1 MKKLFALLLAV
12 VMVFSLVACGGNT
25 AAPAED
31 KPADVA
37 MQYIKADE
45 AKNLLEN
52 DEYVFFDIR
61 KAADSSANSIPGAE
75 CWDMDA
81 AKEGDAEAGKAT
93 MTKATEGLDK
103 KIILVCYSGKR
114 YAQAATNA
122 LSAIGYD
129 MSKVYTLEGG
139 FTNWSEKLPELTTAG
154 VAVEAPAETEPEE
167 VTLTF
172 WHAMS
177 GSNEEAMIKITED
190 FMKEYPHI
198 TVKLENQGGYT
209 DLFDK
214 LMASAKSNQLPNL
227 AQIYSN
233 RLSWYVDKGLALD
246 LTPYMNDPAIGFTA
260 EELADI
266 PEMFLDNCIWDGGQ
280 YALPFNKS
288 MMVLYYNVDMLA
300 EAGVEVPT
308 TWEEWAEASKKLT
321 KDTDNDGEPDIYG
334 TVFANNLSTDIAP
347 WVHQA
352 GGTAL
357 LDDAT
362 GTPLFTSDAMK
373 EAIAF
378 LNGMFQDGSARFAD
392 EDKNA
397 NVPVQQ
403 GRAAMC
409 VASTSAL
416 PTIEKNTLE
425 GINIHCAALPAN
437 KTDAQLYYGTNVTI
451 YDVGTDAEK
460 EAAWLYLKYFIATDN
475 TAYFASQTGY
485 MPVRKSAMN
494 SDVYKDVLA
503 AKPMKQVPMD
513 NFDKGFQGDR
523 CIGCINALNALGDE
537 IKLVFAGEKD
547 LDTALADAQVAGQKA
562 VDEARNS

>member
-1 MKKLFALLLAV
+1 MKKLFALLLAI

-37 MQYIKADE
+37 MQYITADE
-45 AKNLLEN
+45 AKALVGN
-52 DEYVFFDIR
+52 DEYVFFDVR
-61 KAADSSANSIPGAE
+61 KAADSSANSIPGAQA
-75 CWDMDA
+75 WDMDA

-93 MTKATEGLDK
+93 MKKATEGLDK
-103 KIILVCYSGKR
+103 KLILVCYSGKR
-114 YAQAATNA
+114 YAQATTNA
-122 LSAIGYD
+122 LAAIGYD

-139 FTNWSEKLPELTTAG
+139 FNNWSEKLPELTTAG

-321 KDTDNDGEPDIYG
+321 KDTDGDGEPDIYG

-425 GINIHCAALPAN
+425 GINIHCAALPGY
-437 KTDAQLYYGTNVTI
+437 KTNDQLYYGTNVTI

-485 MPVRKSAMN
+485 MPVRKSAMV
-494 SDVYKDVLA
+494 SDVYKDILA

-513 NFDKGFQGDR
+513 YFDLGFQGDR

>member
-1 MKKLFALLLAV
+1 MKKLISMLLVLA
-12 VMVFSLVACGGNT
+12 MVLTMAACG
-25 AAPAED
+25 ASAPAATEA
-31 KPADVA
+31 PAADNNVP
-37 MQYIKADE
+37 MQYIKHDE
-45 AKNLLEN
+45 AKELLEN

-61 KAADSSANSIPGAE
+61 KAADSSANSIPGAQA
-75 CWDMDA
+75 WDMDA

-93 MTKATEGLDK
+93 MTEATKGLDK

-139 FTNWSEKLPELTTAG
+139 FTNWSEVLPELTTAG
-154 VAVEAPAETEPEE
+154 PVEAEPEE

-177 GSNEEAMIKITED
+177 GANEEAMIKITED

-198 TVKLENQGGYT
+198 KVELQNQGGYT

-214 LMASAKSNQLPNL
+214 LMAAAKANQLPNL

-233 RLSWYVDKGLALD
+233 RLSWYVDKGLVLD
-246 LTPYMNDPAIGFTA
+246 LAPYMNNAEIGFTA

-266 PEMFLDNCIWDGGQ
+266 PEMFLDNCIWDGKQ
-280 YALPFNKS
+280 FALPFNKS

-362 GTPLFTSDAMK
+362 GTPLFESDAMK
-373 EAIAF
+373 EAITF

-416 PTIEKNTLE
+416 PTIEKNTME

-547 LDTALADAQVAGQKA
+547 LDTALADAQINGQKA

>member
-1 MKKLFALLLAV
+1 MKKLFALLLAI

-37 MQYIKADE
+37 MQYITADE
-45 AKNLLEN
+45 AKALVGN
-52 DEYVFFDIR
+52 DEYVFFDVR
-61 KAADSSANSIPGAE
+61 KAADSSANSIPGAQA
-75 CWDMDA
+75 WDMDA

-93 MTKATEGLDK
+93 MKKATEGLDK
-103 KIILVCYSGKR
+103 KLILVCYSGKR
-114 YAQAATNA
+114 YAQATTNA
-122 LSAIGYD
+122 LAAIGYD

-139 FTNWSEKLPELTTAG
+139 FNNWSEKLPELTTAG
-154 VAVEAPAETEPEE
+154 PAAPAETEPEE

-321 KDTDNDGEPDIYG
+321 KDTDGDGEPDIYG

-425 GINIHCAALPAN
+425 GINIHCAALPGY
-437 KTDAQLYYGTNVTI
+437 KTNDQLYYGTNVTI

-460 EAAWLYLKYFIATDN
+460 EAAWLYLKFFIATDN

-485 MPVRKSAMN
+485 MPVRKSAMV
-494 SDVYKDVLA
+494 SDVYKDILA

-513 NFDKGFQGDR
+513 YFDLGFQGDR

>member
-1 MKKLFALLLAV
+1 MKKILSILLVLAMALSLA
-12 VMVFSLVACGGNT
+12 ACGG
-25 AAPAED
+25 APAEE

-61 KAADSSANSIPGAE
+61 KAADSSANSIPGAQA
-75 CWDMDA
+75 WDMDK

-93 MTKATEGLDK
+93 MTEATKGLDK

-214 LMASAKSNQLPNL
+214 LMASAKSGQLPNL

-246 LTPYMNDPAIGFTA
+246 LTPYMNDAEIGFTA
-260 EELADI
+260 DELADI

-321 KDTDNDGEPDIYG
+321 KDTDGDGEPDIYG

-425 GINIHCAALPAN
+425 GINIHCAALPGY
-437 KTDAQLYYGTNVTI
+437 KTNDQLYYGTNVTI

-460 EAAWLYLKYFIATDN
+460 EAAWLYLKFFIATDN

-485 MPVRKSAMN
+485 MPVRKSAMV
-494 SDVYKDVLA
+494 SDVYKDILA

-513 NFDKGFQGDR
+513 YFDLGFQGDR

-547 LDTALADAQVAGQKA
+547 LETALADAQVAGQKA

>member
-1 MKKLFALLLAV
+1 MKKLIAMLLALALV
-12 VMVFSLVACGGNT
+12 LSLAACG
-25 AAPAED
+25 ASAPAATEA
-31 KPADVA
+31 PADNNVP
-37 MQYIKADE
+37 MQYIKHDE
-45 AKNLLEN
+45 AKELLN
-52 DEYVFFDIR
+52 SDEYVFFDIR
-61 KAADSSANSIPGAE
+61 KAADSSANSIPGAQA
-75 CWDMDA
+75 WDMDA

-93 MTKATEGLDK
+93 MTEATKGLDK

-139 FTNWSEKLPELTTAG
+139 FTNWSEVLPELTTAG
-154 VAVEAPAETEPEE
+154 PVEAEPEE

-177 GSNEEAMIKITED
+177 GDNEAAMVKITED

-198 TVKLENQGGYT
+198 KVELQNQGGYT

-214 LMASAKSNQLPNL
+214 LMAAAKAGQLPNL

-233 RLSWYVDKGLALD
+233 RLSWYVDKGLVLD
-246 LTPYMNDPAIGFTA
+246 LTPYMNDAKIGFTA

-321 KDTDNDGEPDIYG
+321 KDTDGDGEPDIYG

-362 GTPLFTSDAMK
+362 GTPLFDSEAMK
-373 EAIAF
+373 EAISF

-416 PTIEKNTLE
+416 PTIEKNTME
-425 GINIHCAALPAN
+425 GINIHCAALPGN
-437 KTDAQLYYGTNVTI
+437 KTNDQLYYGTNVTI

-485 MPVRKSAMN
+485 MPVRKSAMA

-513 NFDKGFQGDR
+513 NFDLGFQGDR

-547 LDTALADAQVAGQKA
+547 LDTALADAQIAGQKA

>member
-1 MKKLFALLLAV
+1 MEENKMKKILAMLLACM
-12 VMVFSLVACGGNT
+12 MVLSMVACG
-25 AAPAED
+25 AQSAPA
-31 KPADVA
+31 
-37 MQYIKADE
+37 
-45 AKNLLEN
+45 
-52 DEYVFFDIR
+52 
-61 KAADSSANSIPGAE
+61 
-75 CWDMDA
+75 
-81 AKEGDAEAGKAT
+81 
-93 MTKATEGLDK
+93 ATE
-103 KIILVCYSGKR
+103 
-114 YAQAATNA
+114 APAPAATEA
-122 LSAIGYD
+122 PAPAA
-129 MSKVYTLEGG
+129 TEA
-139 FTNWSEKLPELTTAG
+139 P
-154 VAVEAPAETEPEE
+154 APAETEPEE
-167 VTLTF
+167 VELVF

-177 GSNEEAMIKITED
+177 GANEEAMIKITED

-214 LMASAKSNQLPNL
+214 LMASAKSNQLPHL

-233 RLSWYVDKGLALD
+233 RLSWYVDKGLVLD

-321 KDTDNDGEPDIYG
+321 KDTDGDGEADIYG

-347 WVHQA
+347 WIHQA

-362 GTPLFTSDAMK
+362 GTPLFESDAMK
-373 EAIAF
+373 EAITF
-378 LNGMFQDGSARFAD
+378 LNGMFQDGSARFAG

-425 GINIHCAALPAN
+425 GINIHCAALPGH
-437 KTDAQLYYGTNVTI
+437 KTNDQLYYGTNVTI

-460 EAAWLYLKYFIATDN
+460 EAAWLYLKFFIATDN

-494 SDVYKDVLA
+494 SDVYKDILA

-513 NFDKGFQGDR
+513 NFDLGFQGDR
-523 CIGCINALNALGDE
+523 CIGCINALNALGE
-537 IKLVFAGEKD
+537 QLQLVFAGEKD
-547 LDTALADAQVAGQKA
+547 LDTALADAQINGQKA

>member
-25 AAPAED
+25 AAPAET
-31 KPADVA
+31 KTEDVA
-37 MQYIKADE
+37 MQYITADE
-45 AKNLLEN
+45 AKALVGN
-52 DEYVFFDIR
+52 DEYVFFDVR
-61 KAADSSANSIPGAE
+61 KAADSSANSIPGAQA
-75 CWDMDA
+75 WDMDA

-93 MTKATEGLDK
+93 MKKATEGLDK
-103 KIILVCYSGKR
+103 KLILVCYSGKR
-114 YAQAATNA
+114 YAQATTNA
-122 LSAIGYD
+122 LAAIGYD

-139 FTNWSEKLPELTTAG
+139 FNNWSEKLPELTTAG

-321 KDTDNDGEPDIYG
+321 KDTDGDGEPDIYG

-425 GINIHCAALPAN
+425 GINIHCAALPGY
-437 KTDAQLYYGTNVTI
+437 KTNDQLYYGTNVTI

-460 EAAWLYLKYFIATDN
+460 EAAWLYLKFFIATDN

-485 MPVRKSAMN
+485 MPVRKSAMV
-494 SDVYKDVLA
+494 SDVYKDILA

-513 NFDKGFQGDR
+513 YFDLGFQGDR